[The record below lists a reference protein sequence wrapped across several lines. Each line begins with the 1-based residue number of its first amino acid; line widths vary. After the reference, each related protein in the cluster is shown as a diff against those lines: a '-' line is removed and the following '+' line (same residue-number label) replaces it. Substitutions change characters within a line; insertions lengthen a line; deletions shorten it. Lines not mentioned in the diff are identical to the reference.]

1 MTTFIE
7 DSNYIHQD
15 AVLEGIYK
23 RSVKKFFDEAGDR
36 IVFNDL
42 VDYIKSQLQWKKQD
56 VYTHGLP
63 LLKEVC
69 NKISEDFDAGC
80 EFACPNAKTY
90 RDVYFNV
97 FE

>member
-1 MTTFIE
+1 MTRFIQ

-15 AVLEGIYK
+15 NVLKLIYERAVA
-23 RSVKKFFDEAGDR
+23 KFFDEAGER
-36 IVFNDL
+36 VVFNDL
-42 VDYIKSQLQWKKQD
+42 ADYIKRQLIWKKQD
-56 VYTHGLP
+56 IYTHGLP

-69 NKISEDFDAGC
+69 NKISENFDNGC
-80 EFACPNAKTY
+80 EFACPDARNY